1 MLTSIRFFIYG
12 MYIYEYHS
20 LHQHT
25 ASTSQ
30 FQNQYESFTSLLS
43 STDNMRHF
51 FFKQLTIFR
60 VNVMSLSKRNF
71 GPTPPLWFPF
81 FDTHERETGTIMKK
95 GQWRFPWVRCSCELV
110 FVNRVLST
118 TVSLS
123 MRNCQSLPP
132 KLRLRGHNCTLS
144 MIIVQ
149 LALLRAILNWKNA

>member
-1 MLTSIRFFIYG
+1 MSTIACINIQRALLNSKINTRASRLYLTLSIICA
-12 MYIYEYHS
+12 I
-20 LHQHT
+20 
-25 ASTSQ
+25 
-30 FQNQYESFTSLLS
+30 
-43 STDNMRHF
+43 

-123 MRNCQSLPP
+123 IATVKVYLRNFGCEDIIVRSPWSSFNLLFWGPSWTE
-132 KLRLRGHNCTLS
+132 RTLS
-144 MIIVQ
+144 Q
-149 LALLRAILNWKNA
+149 WP